1 VVFASQLNNEVGL
14 GDFTFH
20 LGVRSVPVRLDLATE
35 LETLHF
41 GTPHPAFTRQS

>member
-20 LGVRSVPVRLDLATE
+20 LGVRSAPARLDFSSEFSSIWTGGL
-35 LETLHF
+35 
-41 GTPHPAFTRQS
+41 SY

>member
-20 LGVRSVPVRLDLATE
+20 LGVRSVPVRLDFLSDFSSIWTGG
-35 LETLHF
+35 L
-41 GTPHPAFTRQS
+41 SY

>member
-20 LGVRSVPVRLDLATE
+20 LGVCSVSARLDFLSEFSSIRTGG
-35 LETLHF
+35 L
-41 GTPHPAFTRQS
+41 SY